1 MNQAKVRSMTVPTPR
16 CPDNALDRNFYT
28 VFDWMVDPAGL
39 GLKASSAELS
49 VYAKIYSMSHHSAY
63 GYYVTQDQ
71 LALDLYISRRSV
83 QRALDSLCKSGLIGY
98 NELYRTGRE
107 ANGMKSPRSY
117 FAIQEKI
124 NAAIEATT
132 PVSASRGGQILDF
145 GFQQPAGQEDAP
157 TCHISAVENSS
168 FQQSAGQVDAS
179 FCHNDAPGCHNDAS
193 FCHNDAPGCHND
205 APTCRIGATCG
216 NVERDETE
224 VPSSSWGNTTKPQ
237 DSGSNS
243 PSNDVYINN
252 NKNNNDNYFSYSPDY
267 SDERGGLPVEDGDCD
282 PGGVDGWSAEVRF
295 AARFIAD
302 SSPKHIDGIFFEKT
316 MAAIRDA
323 MDSGAT
329 ADEICD
335 AWDLYL
341 EDLMAQNSEG
351 GSAAFKRYA
360 MFPLN
365 WLRRA
370 DGFRFYLKRVRA
382 KAEKAAGASCDDA
395 FEGEAEC
402 ANEAERLAEKYS
414 LTANKTTSGIIWT
427 FMGDYHCAMVAPRAQ
442 NRREALRYMCSVKG
456 IEVPKDIEEMPEI

>member
-1 MNQAKVRSMTVPTPR
+1 MTVPTTR

-132 PVSASRGGQILDF
+132 PVSASRGRQILDF
-145 GFQQPAGQEDAP
+145 DFREPAGQADAS

-168 FQQSAGQVDAS
+168 FQQSAGQADAS
-179 FCHNDAPGCHNDAS
+179 FCHNDASSRHNDAS
-193 FCHNDAPGCHND
+193 FCHNDAPSR
-205 APTCRIGATCG
+205 RIGATCE
-216 NVERDETE
+216 NVEQDEFTA
-224 VPSSSWGNTTKPQ
+224 PSSSWENATKPQ
-237 DSGSNS
+237 ENDM
-243 PSNDVYINN
+243 PETSNDVYINN
-252 NKNNNDNYFSYSPDY
+252 NKNNNDNYFSYSSND
-267 SDERGGLPVEDGDCD
+267 SNKRSELSGKNGDCD
-282 PGGVDGWSAEVRF
+282 SGDIGGWSAEVRYV
-295 AARFIAD
+295 ARFIAD
-302 SSPKHIDGIFFEKT
+302 SSPKHIDGVFLDKT
-316 MAAIRDA
+316 MAAIRDV
-323 MDSGAT
+323 MDSGAE

-341 EDLMAQNSEG
+341 DELMNQNSEG

-370 DGFRFYLKRVRA
+370 DGFRFYLKRIRA
-382 KAEKAAGASCDDA
+382 KSEKAADASRDTA
-395 FEGEAEC
+395 LEADREC
-402 ANEAERLAEKYS
+402 SNEAERLAEKYS

-427 FMGDYHCAMVAPRAQ
+427 FMGDYHSAMVAPHAQ

-456 IEVPKDIEEMPEI
+456 IEVPKDIEEMSEI

>member
-1 MNQAKVRSMTVPTPR
+1 MPTPR
-16 CPDNALDRNFYT
+16 CPDSALDRNFYT

-145 GFQQPAGQEDAP
+145 GFQQPAGQADAP

-168 FQQSAGQVDAS
+168 FQQFAGRADAS
-179 FCHNDAPGCHNDAS
+179 FCHNDAPDCHIDAS
-193 FCHNDAPGCHND
+193 SCHNDAPSR
-205 APTCRIGATCG
+205 RIGATCE
-216 NVERDETE
+216 NVEQDESTA
-224 VPSSSWGNTTKPQ
+224 PSSSWGNAANPQ
-237 DSGSNS
+237 DSGSDS
-243 PSNDVYINN
+243 SSNGVYINN
-252 NKNNNDNYFSYSPDY
+252 NKNNNDNYFSYSSDY
-267 SDERGGLPVEDGDCD
+267 SDERGGLSVEDRDCGPD
-282 PGGVDGWSAEVRF
+282 DVGGWSAEVRF

-341 EDLMAQNSEG
+341 DDLMTQNSEG

-382 KAEKAAGASCDDA
+382 NADMTSDASCDTEA
-395 FEGEAEC
+395 EGEPEC
-402 ANEAERLAEKYS
+402 PNEAERLAKKYS

-427 FMGDYHCAMVAPRAQ
+427 FMGDYHSAMIAPRAQ

>member
-1 MNQAKVRSMTVPTPR
+1 MPTTR

-83 QRALDSLCKSGLIGY
+83 QRALDSLCRSGLIGY

-145 GFQQPAGQEDAP
+145 DFREPAGQA
-157 TCHISAVENSS
+157 
-168 FQQSAGQVDAS
+168 DAS
-179 FCHNDAPGCHNDAS
+179 FCHNDARSCHNDAS
-193 FCHNDAPGCHND
+193 FCHNDAPSR
-205 APTCRIGATCG
+205 RIGATCE
-216 NVERDETE
+216 NVEQDEFTA
-224 VPSSSWGNTTKPQ
+224 PSSSWGNAAKPQ
-237 DSGSNS
+237 ENDM
-243 PSNDVYINN
+243 PETSNDVYINN
-252 NKNNNDNYFSYSPDY
+252 NKNNNDNYFSYSSND
-267 SDERGGLPVEDGDCD
+267 SNKRGELSGENGDCG
-282 PGGVDGWSAEVRF
+282 PGDIGGWSAEVRYV
-295 AARFIAD
+295 ARFIAD
-302 SSPKHIDGIFFEKT
+302 SSPKHIDGVFLDKT
-316 MAAIRDA
+316 MAAIRDV
-323 MDSGAT
+323 MDSGAE

-341 EDLMAQNSEG
+341 DELMNQNSEG

-370 DGFRFYLKRVRA
+370 DGFRFYLRKIRA
-382 KAEKAAGASCDDA
+382 KSEKTADASGDTA
-395 FEGEAEC
+395 LEADREC
-402 ANEAERLAEKYS
+402 PNEAEKLARKYS

-427 FMGDYHCAMVAPRAQ
+427 FMGDYHSAMVAPRAQ

-456 IEVPKDIEEMPEI
+456 IEVPKDIEEMSEI

>member
-1 MNQAKVRSMTVPTPR
+1 MPMAR

-124 NAAIEATT
+124 NAAIKATT

-145 GFQQPAGQEDAP
+145 GFQQPAGQADAP

-168 FQQSAGQVDAS
+168 FQQSAGQADAS
-179 FCHNDAPGCHNDAS
+179 FCHNEAPSCRIDASTCHNDAS
-193 FCHNDAPGCHND
+193 FCHNEAPS
-205 APTCRIGATCG
+205 CRIGTTCG
-216 NVERDETE
+216 NVGQDESTA
-224 VPSSSWGNTTKPQ
+224 PSSSWGNAAKPQ
-237 DSGSNS
+237 DSGSGS
-243 PSNDVYINN
+243 SSNGVYINN
-252 NKNNNDNYFSYSPDY
+252 NKNNNDNYFSYSSDD
-267 SDERGGLPVEDGDCD
+267 SDERGELSGESEDCAAD
-282 PGGVDGWSAEVRF
+282 GGTGWSAEVRY

-329 ADEICD
+329 SDEICD

-341 EDLMAQNSEG
+341 DDLMTQNSEG
-351 GSAAFKRYA
+351 GSASFKRYA

-382 KAEKAAGASCDDA
+382 KAEESAAAPFDDA
-395 FEGEAEC
+395 AESETER
-402 ANEAERLAEKYS
+402 ANEAERLARKYS
-414 LTANKTTSGIIWT
+414 LTPNKTTSGIIWT

-456 IEVPKDIEEMPEI
+456 IEVPKDIEEMSEI

>member
-1 MNQAKVRSMTVPTPR
+1 MTVPTTR

-132 PVSASRGGQILDF
+132 PVSASRGRQILDF
-145 GFQQPAGQEDAP
+145 DFREPAGQADAS

-168 FQQSAGQVDAS
+168 FQQSAGQADAS
-179 FCHNDAPGCHNDAS
+179 FCHNDAPS
-193 FCHNDAPGCHND
+193 R
-205 APTCRIGATCG
+205 RIGATCE
-216 NVERDETE
+216 NVEQDEFTA
-224 VPSSSWGNTTKPQ
+224 PSSSWENATKPQ
-237 DSGSNS
+237 ENDM
-243 PSNDVYINN
+243 PETSNDVYINN
-252 NKNNNDNYFSYSPDY
+252 NKNNNDNYFSYSSND
-267 SDERGGLPVEDGDCD
+267 SNKRSELSGKNGDCGSGD
-282 PGGVDGWSAEVRF
+282 IGGWSAEVRYV
-295 AARFIAD
+295 ARFIAE
-302 SSPKHIDGIFFEKT
+302 SSPKHIDGVFLDKT
-316 MAAIRDA
+316 MAAIRDV
-323 MDSGAT
+323 MDSGAE

-341 EDLMAQNSEG
+341 DELMNQNFEG

-370 DGFRFYLKRVRA
+370 DGFRFYLKRIRA
-382 KAEKAAGASCDDA
+382 KSEKAADTSRDTAL
-395 FEGEAEC
+395 EADREC
-402 ANEAERLAEKYS
+402 SNEAERLAEKYS

-427 FMGDYHCAMVAPRAQ
+427 FMGDYHSAMVAPRAQ

-456 IEVPKDIEEMPEI
+456 IEVPKDIEEMSEI

>member
-1 MNQAKVRSMTVPTPR
+1 MTVPTTR
-16 CPDNALDRNFYT
+16 CPDTALDRNFYT

-83 QRALDSLCKSGLIGY
+83 QRALDSLCRSGLIGC

-145 GFQQPAGQEDAP
+145 GFG
-157 TCHISAVENSS
+157 
-168 FQQSAGQVDAS
+168 QSAGQADAS
-179 FCHNDAPGCHNDAS
+179 SCHNDAPTCHNDAS
-193 FCHNDAPGCHND
+193 FCHNDASSR
-205 APTCRIGATCG
+205 RIGATCE
-216 NVERDETE
+216 NVAQDKFAA
-224 VPSSSWGNTTKPQ
+224 PSSSCGNAAKPQ
-237 DSGSNS
+237 ENDM
-243 PSNDVYINN
+243 PETSNDVYINN
-252 NKNNNDNYFSYSPDY
+252 NKNNNDNYFSYSSND
-267 SDERGGLPVEDGDCD
+267 SNKRSELSGKNGDCGSGD
-282 PGGVDGWSAEVRF
+282 IGGWSAEVRYV
-295 AARFIAD
+295 ARFIAE
-302 SSPKHIDGIFFEKT
+302 SSPKHIDGVFLDKT
-316 MAAIRDA
+316 MAAIRDV
-323 MDSGAT
+323 MDSGAE

-341 EDLMAQNSEG
+341 DELMNQNSEG

-370 DGFRFYLKRVRA
+370 DGFRFYLKRIRA
-382 KAEKAAGASCDDA
+382 KSEKAADASRDTA
-395 FEGEAEC
+395 LEADREC
-402 ANEAERLAEKYS
+402 SNEAERLAEKYS

-427 FMGDYHCAMVAPRAQ
+427 FMGDYHSAMVAPRAQ

-456 IEVPKDIEEMPEI
+456 IEVPKDIEEMSEI

>member
-1 MNQAKVRSMTVPTPR
+1 MPTTR

-83 QRALDSLCKSGLIGY
+83 QRALDSLCKAGLIGY

-117 FAIQEKI
+117 FAVQEKI

-145 GFQQPAGQEDAP
+145 DFQQSAGQADAPFCHNDAP
-157 TCHISAVENSS
+157 TCHI
-168 FQQSAGQVDAS
+168 DAS
-179 FCHNDAPGCHNDAS
+179 SRHNDAS
-193 FCHNDAPGCHND
+193 FCHNDAPSR
-205 APTCRIGATCG
+205 RIGATCA
-216 NVERDETE
+216 NAESDEDA
-224 VPSSSWGNTTKPQ
+224 VPPSSCGNAVKPQ
-237 DSGSNS
+237 DSD
-243 PSNDVYINN
+243 PSSSGTGVYINN
-252 NKNNNDNYFSYSPDY
+252 NKNNNDNYFSYS
-267 SDERGGLPVEDGDCD
+267 SDNPSEGDRPCGEGGDVEPGDEGC
-282 PGGVDGWSAEVRF
+282 WSAEVRY

-302 SSPKHIDGIFFEKT
+302 SSPKHCDGIFLERT
-316 MAAIRDA
+316 MDAIRDA
-323 MDSGAT
+323 MSAGAD

-341 EDLMAQNSEG
+341 DELMTQNSEG

-370 DGFRFYLKRVRA
+370 DGFRFYLKKVRA
-382 KAEKAAGASCDDA
+382 ASGKSAGASHEDA
-395 FEGEAEC
+395 PENDSEC
-402 ANEAERLAEKYS
+402 TNEAEALARKYC

-427 FMGDYHCAMVAPRAQ
+427 FMGDYHSAMIAPRAK

-456 IEVPKDIEEMPEI
+456 IEVPKDIDELTEN

>member
-1 MNQAKVRSMTVPTPR
+1 
-16 CPDNALDRNFYT
+16 
-28 VFDWMVDPAGL
+28 MVDPAGL

-83 QRALDSLCKSGLIGY
+83 QRALDSLCKAELIGY

-117 FAIQEKI
+117 FAVQEKI

-145 GFQQPAGQEDAP
+145 D
-157 TCHISAVENSS
+157 
-168 FQQSAGQVDAS
+168 FQQSAGQA
-179 FCHNDAPGCHNDAS
+179 DAP
-193 FCHNDAPGCHND
+193 FCHND
-205 APTCRIGATCG
+205 APTCHIDASSCHNDAPSRRIGATCA
-216 NVERDETE
+216 NAESDEDA
-224 VPSSSWGNTTKPQ
+224 VSPSSCGNAVKPQ
-237 DSGSNS
+237 DSD
-243 PSNDVYINN
+243 PSSSGTGVYINN
-252 NKNNNDNYFSYSPDY
+252 NKNNNDNYFSYS
-267 SDERGGLPVEDGDCD
+267 SDNPSEGDRPCGGSGNGE
-282 PGGVDGWSAEVRF
+282 PGGEGSWSAEVRY

-302 SSPKHIDGIFFEKT
+302 SSPKHCDGIFLERT
-316 MAAIRDA
+316 MDAIRDA
-323 MDSGAT
+323 MNAGAD

-341 EDLMAQNSEG
+341 DELMTQNSEG

-370 DGFRFYLKRVRA
+370 DGFRFYLKKVRA
-382 KAEKAAGASCDDA
+382 ASGKSAGASHEDA
-395 FEGEAEC
+395 PENDSEC
-402 ANEAERLAEKYS
+402 TNEAEALARKYC

-427 FMGDYHCAMVAPRAQ
+427 FMGDYHSAMIAPRAK

-456 IEVPKDIEEMPEI
+456 IEVPKDIDELTEN

>member
-1 MNQAKVRSMTVPTPR
+1 MTVPTTR

-132 PVSASRGGQILDF
+132 PVSASRGRQILDF
-145 GFQQPAGQEDAP
+145 DFREPAGQADAS

-168 FQQSAGQVDAS
+168 FQQSAGQADAS
-179 FCHNDAPGCHNDAS
+179 FCHNDAPSCHNDAP
-193 FCHNDAPGCHND
+193 FCHNDAPSR
-205 APTCRIGATCG
+205 RIGATCE
-216 NVERDETE
+216 NVEQDEFTA
-224 VPSSSWGNTTKPQ
+224 PSSSWENATKPQ
-237 DSGSNS
+237 ENDM
-243 PSNDVYINN
+243 PETSNDVYINN
-252 NKNNNDNYFSYSPDY
+252 NKKNNDNYFSYSSND
-267 SDERGGLPVEDGDCD
+267 SNKRSELSGKNWDCGSGDI
-282 PGGVDGWSAEVRF
+282 GGWSAEVRYV
-295 AARFIAD
+295 ARFIAE
-302 SSPKHIDGIFFEKT
+302 SSPKHIDGVFLDKT
-316 MAAIRDA
+316 MAAIRDV
-323 MDSGAT
+323 MDSGAE

-341 EDLMAQNSEG
+341 DELMNQNSEG

-365 WLRRA
+365 WLHRA
-370 DGFRFYLKRVRA
+370 DGFRFYLKRIRA
-382 KAEKAAGASCDDA
+382 KSEKAADASRDTA
-395 FEGEAEC
+395 LEADREC
-402 ANEAERLAEKYS
+402 SNEAERLAEKYS

-427 FMGDYHCAMVAPRAQ
+427 FMGDYHSAMVAPRAQ

-456 IEVPKDIEEMPEI
+456 IEVPKDIEEMSEI

>member
-1 MNQAKVRSMTVPTPR
+1 
-16 CPDNALDRNFYT
+16 
-28 VFDWMVDPAGL
+28 MVDPAGL

-63 GYYVTQDQ
+63 GYYVTQDH

-83 QRALDSLCKSGLIGY
+83 QRALDSLCRSGLIGY

-145 GFQQPAGQEDAP
+145 DFREPAGQADAS

-168 FQQSAGQVDAS
+168 FQQSAGQADAS
-179 FCHNDAPGCHNDAS
+179 FCHNDAPS
-193 FCHNDAPGCHND
+193 CHNDAPSR
-205 APTCRIGATCG
+205 RIGATCE
-216 NVERDETE
+216 NVEQDEFTA
-224 VPSSSWGNTTKPQ
+224 PSSSWGNAAKPQ
-237 DSGSNS
+237 ESGI
-243 PSNDVYINN
+243 PETSNDVYINN
-252 NKNNNDNYFSYSPDY
+252 NKNNNDNYFSYSSND
-267 SDERGGLPVEDGDCD
+267 SNERGELPGGNGDCG
-282 PGGVDGWSAEVRF
+282 PGDIGGWSAEVRYV
-295 AARFIAD
+295 ARFIAD
-302 SSPKHIDGIFFEKT
+302 SSPKHIDGVFLDKT
-316 MAAIRDA
+316 MAAIRDV
-323 MDSGAT
+323 MDSGAE

-341 EDLMAQNSEG
+341 DELMNQNSEG

-370 DGFRFYLKRVRA
+370 DGFRFYLKRIRA
-382 KAEKAAGASCDDA
+382 KSEKAADASRDTVP
-395 FEGEAEC
+395 EANREC
-402 ANEAERLAEKYS
+402 PNEAEKLARKYS

-427 FMGDYHCAMVAPRAQ
+427 FMGDYHSAMVAPRAQ

-456 IEVPKDIEEMPEI
+456 IEVPKDIEEMSEI

>member
-1 MNQAKVRSMTVPTPR
+1 MPATRY
-16 CPDNALDRNFYT
+16 PDNALDRNFYT

-117 FAIQEKI
+117 FAVQEKI

-145 GFQQPAGQEDAP
+145 DFQQPAGQADAP
-157 TCHISAVENSS
+157 S
-168 FQQSAGQVDAS
+168 
-179 FCHNDAPGCHNDAS
+179 CHNDATS
-193 FCHNDAPGCHND
+193 CHND
-205 APTCRIGATCG
+205 APTCRNDAPSCHNDASSRRIGATCG
-216 NVERDETE
+216 NVERDDITA
-224 VPSSSWGNTTKPQ
+224 PSSSWGNAAKPQ
-237 DSGSNS
+237 ESGMLS
-243 PSNDVYINN
+243 PTNDVYINN
-252 NKNNNDNYFSYSPDY
+252 NKNNNDNYFSYS
-267 SDERGGLPVEDGDCD
+267 SDNSNEGGGLPVEDGDCGS
-282 PGGVDGWSAEVRF
+282 GGACGWSPEVRYV
-295 AARFIAD
+295 ARFIAD
-302 SSPKHIDGIFFEKT
+302 SSPKHIDGAFFERT

-323 MDSGAT
+323 MDSGAE
-329 ADEICD
+329 AEEICD

-341 EDLMAQNSEG
+341 DDLMTQNSEG
-351 GSAAFKRYA
+351 GSSAFKRYA
-360 MFPLN
+360 MYPIN

-370 DGFRFYLKRVRA
+370 DGFRFYLKRVRV
-382 KAEKAAGASCDDA
+382 KAEKASGAACDAADA
-395 FEGEAEC
+395 NDEGC
-402 ANEAERLAEKYS
+402 TNEAERLAKKYS
-414 LTANKTTSGIIWT
+414 LTANKTTSGTIWT
-427 FMGDYHCAMVAPRAQ
+427 FMGDYHSAMVAPRAQ

-456 IEVPKDIEEMPEI
+456 IEVPKDIEEMAEI

>member
-1 MNQAKVRSMTVPTPR
+1 MPTTR

-83 QRALDSLCKSGLIGY
+83 QRALDSLCKAGLIGY
-98 NELYRTGRE
+98 TELYRTGRE

-117 FAIQEKI
+117 FAVQEKI
-124 NAAIEATT
+124 NAAIEATI

-145 GFQQPAGQEDAP
+145 DFQQSTGQADAP

-168 FQQSAGQVDAS
+168 FQQSAGQADAP
-179 FCHNDAPGCHNDAS
+179 FCHNDAPS
-193 FCHNDAPGCHND
+193 
-205 APTCRIGATCG
+205 CRIGATCA
-216 NVERDETE
+216 NVESDEDTAA
-224 VPSSSWGNTTKPQ
+224 SSSCGDAAKPQ
-237 DSGSNS
+237 DSDLSS
-243 PSNDVYINN
+243 SERDVYINN
-252 NKNNNDNYFSYSPDY
+252 NKNNNDNYFSYS
-267 SDERGGLPVEDGDCD
+267 SDNPNERDMPCGEGVSGGTGSSDGS
-282 PGGVDGWSAEVRF
+282 DGAADWSAEVRY

-302 SSPKHIDGIFFEKT
+302 SSPKHCDGIFLERT
-316 MAAIRDA
+316 MDAIRDA
-323 MDSGAT
+323 MSAGAD

-341 EDLMAQNSEG
+341 DELMTQNSEG

-370 DGFRFYLKRVRA
+370 DGFRFYLKKVRA
-382 KAEKAAGASCDDA
+382 ASGKSAVTSHEDA
-395 FEGEAEC
+395 PENDSEC
-402 ANEAERLAEKYS
+402 ANEAEALARKYC

-427 FMGDYHCAMVAPRAQ
+427 FMGDYHSAMIAPRAKS
-442 NRREALRYMCSVKG
+442 RREALRYMCSVKG
-456 IEVPKDIEEMPEI
+456 IEVPKDIEEMSEI

>member
-1 MNQAKVRSMTVPTPR
+1 MTVPTTR

-83 QRALDSLCKSGLIGY
+83 QRALDSLCRSGLIGY

-145 GFQQPAGQEDAP
+145 DFG
-157 TCHISAVENSS
+157 
-168 FQQSAGQVDAS
+168 QSAGQADAS
-179 FCHNDAPGCHNDAS
+179 FCHNDVSTCHNDAS
-193 FCHNDAPGCHND
+193 FCHNDAPSR
-205 APTCRIGATCG
+205 RIGATCE
-216 NVERDETE
+216 NVSRDEFAA
-224 VPSSSWGNTTKPQ
+224 PSSSCGNAAKPQ
-237 DSGSNS
+237 ESGLSS
-243 PSNDVYINN
+243 PGNDVYINN
-252 NKNNNDNYFSYSPDY
+252 NKNNNDNYFSYSSND
-267 SDERGGLPVEDGDCD
+267 SDERGELSEVDGDCGAD
-282 PGGVDGWSAEVRF
+282 DVCGWSAEVRYVT
-295 AARFIAD
+295 RFIAD
-302 SSPKHIDGIFFEKT
+302 SSPKHIDGVFLDKT
-316 MAAIRDA
+316 MAAIHDV
-323 MDSGAT
+323 MDSGVE

-341 EDLMAQNSEG
+341 DELMKQNSEG

-370 DGFRFYLKRVRA
+370 DGFRFYLRKIRA
-382 KAEKAAGASCDDA
+382 KSEEVADTSRDAAL
-395 FEGEAEC
+395 EADREC
-402 ANEAERLAEKYS
+402 SNEAERLAEKYC
-414 LTANKTTSGIIWT
+414 LTANKTTSGIIFT
-427 FMGDYHCAMVAPRAQ
+427 FMGDYHSAMVAPRAQ

-456 IEVPKDIEEMPEI
+456 IEVPKDIEEMSEI

>member
-1 MNQAKVRSMTVPTPR
+1 MTVPMTR

-117 FAIQEKI
+117 FAVQEKI

-132 PVSASRGGQILDF
+132 PVSASRGGQILDC

-168 FQQSAGQVDAS
+168 FQQSAGQADAS
-179 FCHNDAPGCHNDAS
+179 FCHNDAPDCHIDAS
-193 FCHNDAPGCHND
+193 SCHNDAPSCHND
-205 APTCRIGATCG
+205 APSRRIGATCE
-216 NVERDETE
+216 NVGQDESTA
-224 VPSSSWGNTTKPQ
+224 PSSSWGNAAKPQ
-237 DSGSNS
+237 ESGTSS

-252 NKNNNDNYFSYSPDY
+252 NKNNNDNYFSYS
-267 SDERGGLPVEDGDCD
+267 SDDSHEGGGLPVEDGDCGPD
-282 PGGVDGWSAEVRF
+282 DVGGWSAEVRY

-302 SSPKHIDGIFFEKT
+302 SSPKHIGGAFFERT

-341 EDLMAQNSEG
+341 DDLMTQNSEG
-351 GSAAFKRYA
+351 GSSAFKRYA
-360 MFPLN
+360 MYPIN

-370 DGFRFYLKRVRA
+370 DGFRFYLKRIRA
-382 KAEKAAGASCDDA
+382 KAEKASGAASDA
-395 FEGEAEC
+395 ADENNEEC
-402 ANEAERLAEKYS
+402 TNESERLARKYS
-414 LTANKTTSGIIWT
+414 LTANKTTSGTIWT
-427 FMGDYHCAMVAPRAQ
+427 FMGDYHSAMIAPRAQ

-456 IEVPKDIEEMPEI
+456 IEVPKDIEEMSEI

>member
-1 MNQAKVRSMTVPTPR
+1 MPTTR

-83 QRALDSLCKSGLIGY
+83 QRALDSLCRSGLIGY

-132 PVSASRGGQILDF
+132 PVSASRGGQILDSDF
-145 GFQQPAGQEDAP
+145 GQSAGQADAP
-157 TCHISAVENSS
+157 TCHISIVENSS
-168 FQQSAGQVDAS
+168 FQQSAGRADAS
-179 FCHNDAPGCHNDAS
+179 FCHNDAS
-193 FCHNDAPGCHND
+193 SR
-205 APTCRIGATCG
+205 RIGATCE
-216 NVERDETE
+216 NVQRDEFAA
-224 VPSSSWGNTTKPQ
+224 PSSSWGNAVKPQ
-237 DSGSNS
+237 EDGIPST
-243 PSNDVYINN
+243 SNDVYINN
-252 NKNNNDNYFSYSPDY
+252 NKNNNDNNFSYY
-267 SDERGGLPVEDGDCD
+267 SNDSNERGELSGEDGDCGLD
-282 PGGVDGWSAEVRF
+282 DVCDWSAEVRYVT
-295 AARFIAD
+295 RFIAD
-302 SSPKHIDGIFFEKT
+302 SSPKHIDGVFLDKT
-316 MAAIRDA
+316 MAAIRDV
-323 MDSGAT
+323 MDSGVE

-341 EDLMAQNSEG
+341 DELMKQNSEG

-370 DGFRFYLKRVRA
+370 DGFRFYLRKIRVKSVEVADTSRDTVP
-382 KAEKAAGASCDDA
+382 ETDR
-395 FEGEAEC
+395 EC
-402 ANEAERLAEKYS
+402 SNEAERLAEKYC

-427 FMGDYHCAMVAPRAQ
+427 FMGDYHSAMIAPRAQ

-456 IEVPKDIEEMPEI
+456 IEVPKDIEEMSEI

>member
-1 MNQAKVRSMTVPTPR
+1 MTVPTTR

-83 QRALDSLCKSGLIGY
+83 QRALDSLCRSGLIGY

-145 GFQQPAGQEDAP
+145 DFREPAGQADAS

-168 FQQSAGQVDAS
+168 FQQSAGQADAS
-179 FCHNDAPGCHNDAS
+179 FCHNDAPSCHNDAS
-193 FCHNDAPGCHND
+193 FCHNDAPSR
-205 APTCRIGATCG
+205 RIGATCE
-216 NVERDETE
+216 NVEQDEFTA
-224 VPSSSWGNTTKPQ
+224 PSSSWGNAEKPQ
-237 DSGSNS
+237 ESGI
-243 PSNDVYINN
+243 PETSNDVYINN
-252 NKNNNDNYFSYSPDY
+252 NKNYNDNYFSYSSND
-267 SDERGGLPVEDGDCD
+267 SNERGELPGGNGDCG
-282 PGGVDGWSAEVRF
+282 PGDIGGWSAEVRYV
-295 AARFIAD
+295 ARFIAD
-302 SSPKHIDGIFFEKT
+302 SSPKHIDGVFLDKT
-316 MAAIRDA
+316 MAAIRDV
-323 MDSGAT
+323 MDSGAE

-341 EDLMAQNSEG
+341 DELMNQNSEG

-370 DGFRFYLKRVRA
+370 DGFRFYLKRIRA
-382 KAEKAAGASCDDA
+382 KSEKAADASRDTA
-395 FEGEAEC
+395 LEADREC
-402 ANEAERLAEKYS
+402 PNEAEKLARKYS

-427 FMGDYHCAMVAPRAQ
+427 FMGDYHSAMVAPRAQ

-456 IEVPKDIEEMPEI
+456 IEVPKDIEEMSEI

>member
-1 MNQAKVRSMTVPTPR
+1 MPTTR
-16 CPDNALDRNFYT
+16 CPDRALDRNFYT

-39 GLKASSAELS
+39 GLKASSVELS

-83 QRALDSLCKSGLIGY
+83 QRALDSLIKAGLIGY
-98 NELYRTGRE
+98 SELYRSGRE

-117 FAIQEKI
+117 FAVQEKI
-124 NAAIEATT
+124 NAAIDATT

-145 GFQQPAGQEDAP
+145 DFQQPAGQA
-157 TCHISAVENSS
+157 
-168 FQQSAGQVDAS
+168 DAS
-179 FCHNDAPGCHNDAS
+179 SCHNDAPTCHNDAS
-193 FCHNDAPGCHND
+193 FCHNDAP
-205 APTCRIGATCG
+205 TCRIGPTCE
-216 NVERDETE
+216 NAERDESSE
-224 VPSSSWGNTTKPQ
+224 PSSSWGNAIKPQ
-237 DSGSNS
+237 ESGSS
-243 PSNDVYINN
+243 PTGNDVYINN
-252 NKNNNDNYFSYSPDY
+252 NKNNNDNYFSYSPDG
-267 SDERGGLPVEDGDCD
+267 SDEGGGLPAEDGGGF
-282 PGGVDGWSAEVRF
+282 PGDVGGWSAEVSH

-302 SSPKHIDGIFFEKT
+302 SSPKHIDGAFLERT

-323 MDSGAT
+323 MGSGAT
-329 ADEICD
+329 ADEICA

-341 EDLMAQNSEG
+341 DDLMTQNSEG

-382 KAEKAAGASCDDA
+382 KAEKASAASCDDA
-395 FEGEAEC
+395 LEGEGEGGC

-414 LTANKTTSGIIWT
+414 LTANKTTSGVIWT
-427 FMGDYHCAMVAPRAQ
+427 FMGDYHSAMIAPRAR

>member
-1 MNQAKVRSMTVPTPR
+1 MTVPTTR

-132 PVSASRGGQILDF
+132 PVSASRGRQILDF
-145 GFQQPAGQEDAP
+145 DFREPAGQADAS
-157 TCHISAVENSS
+157 TRHISAVENSS
-168 FQQSAGQVDAS
+168 FQQSAGQADAS
-179 FCHNDAPGCHNDAS
+179 FCHNDAPSCHNDAS
-193 FCHNDAPGCHND
+193 FCRADAPSR
-205 APTCRIGATCG
+205 RIGATCE
-216 NVERDETE
+216 NVEQDEFTA
-224 VPSSSWGNTTKPQ
+224 PSSSWENATKPQ
-237 DSGSNS
+237 ENDM
-243 PSNDVYINN
+243 PETSNDVYINN
-252 NKNNNDNYFSYSPDY
+252 NKNNNDNYFSYSSND
-267 SDERGGLPVEDGDCD
+267 SNKRSELSGKNGDCGSGD
-282 PGGVDGWSAEVRF
+282 IGGWSAEVRYV
-295 AARFIAD
+295 ARFIAE
-302 SSPKHIDGIFFEKT
+302 SSPKHIDGVFLDKT
-316 MAAIRDA
+316 MAAIRDV
-323 MDSGAT
+323 MDSGAE

-341 EDLMAQNSEG
+341 DELMNQNSEG

-370 DGFRFYLKRVRA
+370 DGFRFYLKRIRA
-382 KAEKAAGASCDDA
+382 KSEKAADASRDTA
-395 FEGEAEC
+395 LEADREC
-402 ANEAERLAEKYS
+402 SNEAERLAEKYS

-427 FMGDYHCAMVAPRAQ
+427 FMGDYHSAMVAPRAQ

-456 IEVPKDIEEMPEI
+456 IEVPKDIEEMSEI

>member
-1 MNQAKVRSMTVPTPR
+1 MPMAR

-124 NAAIEATT
+124 NAAIKATT

-145 GFQQPAGQEDAP
+145 GFQQPAGQADAP

-179 FCHNDAPGCHNDAS
+179 FCHNEAPS
-193 FCHNDAPGCHND
+193 
-205 APTCRIGATCG
+205 CRIGTTCG
-216 NVERDETE
+216 NVGQDESTA
-224 VPSSSWGNTTKPQ
+224 PSSSWGNAAKPQ
-237 DSGSNS
+237 DSGSGS
-243 PSNDVYINN
+243 SSNGVYINN
-252 NKNNNDNYFSYSPDY
+252 NKNNNDNYFSYSSDD
-267 SDERGGLPVEDGDCD
+267 SDERGELSGESEDCAAD
-282 PGGVDGWSAEVRF
+282 GGTGWSAEVRY

-329 ADEICD
+329 SDEICD

-341 EDLMAQNSEG
+341 DDLMTQNSEG
-351 GSAAFKRYA
+351 GSTSFKRYA

-382 KAEKAAGASCDDA
+382 KAEESAAASFDDA
-395 FEGEAEC
+395 AESETER
-402 ANEAERLAEKYS
+402 ANEAERLARKYS
-414 LTANKTTSGIIWT
+414 LTPNKTTSGIIWT

-456 IEVPKDIEEMPEI
+456 IEVPKDIEEMSEI

>member
-1 MNQAKVRSMTVPTPR
+1 MPTTR

-132 PVSASRGGQILDF
+132 PVSASRGRQILDF
-145 GFQQPAGQEDAP
+145 DFREPAGQADAS

-168 FQQSAGQVDAS
+168 FQQSAGQADAS
-179 FCHNDAPGCHNDAS
+179 FCHNDAS
-193 FCHNDAPGCHND
+193 FCHNDAPFCHND
-205 APTCRIGATCG
+205 APSRRIGATCE
-216 NVERDETE
+216 NVEQDEFTA
-224 VPSSSWGNTTKPQ
+224 PSSSWENATKPQ
-237 DSGSNS
+237 ENDM
-243 PSNDVYINN
+243 PETSNDVYINN
-252 NKNNNDNYFSYSPDY
+252 NKKNNDNYFSYSSND
-267 SDERGGLPVEDGDCD
+267 SNKRSELSGKNWDCGSGDI
-282 PGGVDGWSAEVRF
+282 GGWSAEVRYV
-295 AARFIAD
+295 ARFIAE
-302 SSPKHIDGIFFEKT
+302 SSPKHIDGVFLDKT
-316 MAAIRDA
+316 MAAIRDV
-323 MDSGAT
+323 MDSGT
-329 ADEICD
+329 EADEICD

-341 EDLMAQNSEG
+341 DELMNQNSEG

-365 WLRRA
+365 WLHRA
-370 DGFRFYLKRVRA
+370 DGFRFYLKRIRA
-382 KAEKAAGASCDDA
+382 KSEKAADASRDTA
-395 FEGEAEC
+395 LEANREC
-402 ANEAERLAEKYS
+402 SNEAERLAEKYS

-427 FMGDYHCAMVAPRAQ
+427 FMGDYHSAMVAPRAQ

-456 IEVPKDIEEMPEI
+456 IEVPKDIEEMSDI

>member
-1 MNQAKVRSMTVPTPR
+1 MPTTS

-28 VFDWMVDPAGL
+28 VFDWMLDPAGL
-39 GLKASSAELS
+39 ALKASSAELS

-83 QRALDSLCKSGLIGY
+83 QRALDSLCRSGLIGY

-117 FAIQEKI
+117 FAVQEKI

-132 PVSASRGGQILDF
+132 PVSSSRGAQILDF
-145 GFQQPAGQEDAP
+145 DFQQPAGQADAP
-157 TCHISAVENSS
+157 TCHISVVENSG
-168 FQQSAGQVDAS
+168 FQQPAGRADAS
-179 FCHNDAPGCHNDAS
+179 FCHNDASSCHIDASTCRNDAS
-193 FCHNDAPGCHND
+193 SCHNDAPSR
-205 APTCRIGATCG
+205 RIGATCE
-216 NVERDETE
+216 NVERDDFTA
-224 VPSSSWGNTTKPQ
+224 PSSSWENAAKPQ
-237 DSGSNS
+237 ENGMPST
-243 PSNDVYINN
+243 SNDVYINN
-252 NKNNNDNYFSYSPDY
+252 NNNNDNYFSYSSND
-267 SDERGGLPVEDGDCD
+267 SNERGELSVGNGDYVPDGVGD
-282 PGGVDGWSAEVRF
+282 WSAEVRYVS
-295 AARFIAD
+295 RFIAD
-302 SSPKHIDGIFFEKT
+302 SSPKHIDGVFLDKT
-316 MAAIRDA
+316 MAAIRDVI
-323 MDSGAT
+323 DSGVE

-341 EDLMAQNSEG
+341 DELMNQNSEG

-370 DGFRFYLKRVRA
+370 DGFRFYLRKIRA
-382 KAEKAAGASCDDA
+382 KSEGAADTSRDA
-395 FEGEAEC
+395 ALEAEREC
-402 ANEAERLAEKYS
+402 TNEAERLAEKYS

-427 FMGDYHCAMVAPRAQ
+427 FMGDYHSAMVAPRAQ

-456 IEVPKDIEEMPEI
+456 IEVPKDIEEMSEI

>member
-1 MNQAKVRSMTVPTPR
+1 MPTTR

-83 QRALDSLCKSGLIGY
+83 QRALDSLCKAGLIGY

-117 FAIQEKI
+117 FAVQEKI

-145 GFQQPAGQEDAP
+145 DFQQSTGQTDAP
-157 TCHISAVENSS
+157 TCHI
-168 FQQSAGQVDAS
+168 DAS
-179 FCHNDAPGCHNDAS
+179 SCHNDAS
-193 FCHNDAPGCHND
+193 FCHNDAPS
-205 APTCRIGATCG
+205 CRIGATCA
-216 NVERDETE
+216 NVESDEDTAT
-224 VPSSSWGNTTKPQ
+224 SSSCGDAVKPQ
-237 DSGSNS
+237 DSDTSSSGTG
-243 PSNDVYINN
+243 VYINI
-252 NKNNNDNYFSYSPDY
+252 NKNNNDNDNYFSYS
-267 SDERGGLPVEDGDCD
+267 SDNPSEGDRPCGEGGDVE
-282 PGGVDGWSAEVRF
+282 PGGESGWSAEVRY

-302 SSPKHIDGIFFEKT
+302 SSPKHCDGIFLERT
-316 MAAIRDA
+316 MDAIRDA
-323 MDSGAT
+323 MSAGAD

-341 EDLMAQNSEG
+341 DELMTQNSEG

-370 DGFRFYLKRVRA
+370 DGFRFYLKKVRA
-382 KAEKAAGASCDDA
+382 ASGKSAGASREDA
-395 FEGEAEC
+395 PENDSEC
-402 ANEAERLAEKYS
+402 TNEAEALARKYC

-427 FMGDYHCAMVAPRAQ
+427 FMGDYHSAMIAPRAK

-456 IEVPKDIEEMPEI
+456 IEVPKDIDELMEN

>member
-1 MNQAKVRSMTVPTPR
+1 
-16 CPDNALDRNFYT
+16 
-28 VFDWMVDPAGL
+28 MVDPAGL

-83 QRALDSLCKSGLIGY
+83 QRALDSLCKAGLIGY

-117 FAIQEKI
+117 FAVQEKI
-124 NAAIEATT
+124 NAAIEATM

-145 GFQQPAGQEDAP
+145 DFQQSTGQADAP

-168 FQQSAGQVDAS
+168 FQQSAGHADAS
-179 FCHNDAPGCHNDAS
+179 FCRIDAPTCHIDASSCHNDAS
-193 FCHNDAPGCHND
+193 SR
-205 APTCRIGATCG
+205 RIGATCA
-216 NVERDETE
+216 NVESDEDTAT
-224 VPSSSWGNTTKPQ
+224 SSSCGNAVKPQ
-237 DSGSNS
+237 DSDTSSSGTS
-243 PSNDVYINN
+243 VYINN
-252 NKNNNDNYFSYSPDY
+252 NKNNDDNYFSYS
-267 SDERGGLPVEDGDCD
+267 SDNPSEGDRPCGEGGDVE
-282 PGGVDGWSAEVRF
+282 PGGESGWSAEVRY

-302 SSPKHIDGIFFEKT
+302 SSPKHCDGIFLERT
-316 MAAIRDA
+316 MDAIRDA
-323 MDSGAT
+323 MNAGAD

-335 AWDLYL
+335 AWNLYL
-341 EDLMAQNSEG
+341 DELMAQNSEG

-365 WLRRA
+365 WFRRA
-370 DGFRFYLKRVRA
+370 DGFRFYLKKVRA
-382 KAEKAAGASCDDA
+382 ASGQTAEASHEDAPADDS
-395 FEGEAEC
+395 EC
-402 ANEAERLAEKYS
+402 ANEAERLARKYC

-427 FMGDYHCAMVAPRAQ
+427 FMGDYHSAMIAPRAK

-456 IEVPKDIEEMPEI
+456 IEVPKDIDELTEN

>member
-1 MNQAKVRSMTVPTPR
+1 
-16 CPDNALDRNFYT
+16 
-28 VFDWMVDPAGL
+28 MVDPAGL

-83 QRALDSLCKSGLIGY
+83 QRALDSLCKAGLIGY
-98 NELYRTGRE
+98 TELYRTGRE

-117 FAIQEKI
+117 FAVQEKI
-124 NAAIEATT
+124 NAAIEATI

-145 GFQQPAGQEDAP
+145 D
-157 TCHISAVENSS
+157 
-168 FQQSAGQVDAS
+168 FQQSTGQA
-179 FCHNDAPGCHNDAS
+179 DAPFCHNDAS
-193 FCHNDAPGCHND
+193 FCHNDAPS
-205 APTCRIGATCG
+205 CRIGATCA
-216 NVERDETE
+216 NVESDEDTAA
-224 VPSSSWGNTTKPQ
+224 SSSCGDAAKPQ
-237 DSGSNS
+237 DSDLSS
-243 PSNDVYINN
+243 SERDVYRNN
-252 NKNNNDNYFSYSPDY
+252 NKNNNDNYFSYS
-267 SDERGGLPVEDGDCD
+267 SDNPNEGDRHCEGSGNGE
-282 PGGVDGWSAEVRF
+282 PGGEGGWSAEVRY

-302 SSPKHIDGIFFEKT
+302 SSPKHCDGIFLERT
-316 MAAIRDA
+316 MDAIRDA
-323 MDSGAT
+323 MNAGAD

-341 EDLMAQNSEG
+341 DELMTQNSEG

-370 DGFRFYLKRVRA
+370 DGFRFYLKKVRA
-382 KAEKAAGASCDDA
+382 ASGKSAGTSHEDA
-395 FEGEAEC
+395 PENDSEC
-402 ANEAERLAEKYS
+402 ANEAEALARKYC

-427 FMGDYHCAMVAPRAQ
+427 FMGDYHSAMIAPRAK

-456 IEVPKDIEEMPEI
+456 IEVPKDIDELTEN

>member
-1 MNQAKVRSMTVPTPR
+1 
-16 CPDNALDRNFYT
+16 
-28 VFDWMVDPAGL
+28 MVDPAGL

-83 QRALDSLCKSGLIGY
+83 QRALDSLCRSGLIGY

-145 GFQQPAGQEDAP
+145 DFREPAGQADAS

-168 FQQSAGQVDAS
+168 FQQSAVQADAS
-179 FCHNDAPGCHNDAS
+179 FCHNDAS
-193 FCHNDAPGCHND
+193 FCHNDAPSR
-205 APTCRIGATCG
+205 RICATCE
-216 NVERDETE
+216 NVEQDEFTA
-224 VPSSSWGNTTKPQ
+224 PSSNWGNAAKPQ
-237 DSGSNS
+237 ESGIPETSNG
-243 PSNDVYINN
+243 VYINN
-252 NKNNNDNYFSYSPDY
+252 NKNNNDNYFSYSSND
-267 SDERGGLPVEDGDCD
+267 SNERGELSGGNGDCG
-282 PGGVDGWSAEVRF
+282 PGDIGDWSAEVRYVT
-295 AARFIAD
+295 RFIAD
-302 SSPKHIDGIFFEKT
+302 SSPKHIDGVFLDKT
-316 MAAIRDA
+316 MAAIRDV
-323 MDSGAT
+323 MDSGAE

-341 EDLMAQNSEG
+341 DELMNQNSEG

-370 DGFRFYLKRVRA
+370 DGFRFYLKRIRA
-382 KAEKAAGASCDDA
+382 KSEKAADASRDTA
-395 FEGEAEC
+395 PEANREC
-402 ANEAERLAEKYS
+402 PNEAEKLARKYS

-427 FMGDYHCAMVAPRAQ
+427 FMGDYHSAMVAPRAQ

-456 IEVPKDIEEMPEI
+456 IEVPKDIEEMSEI

>member
-1 MNQAKVRSMTVPTPR
+1 
-16 CPDNALDRNFYT
+16 
-28 VFDWMVDPAGL
+28 MVDPAGL

-83 QRALDSLCKSGLIGY
+83 QRALDSLCRSGLIGY

-145 GFQQPAGQEDAP
+145 DFREPAGQADAS

-168 FQQSAGQVDAS
+168 FQQSAGQADAS
-179 FCHNDAPGCHNDAS
+179 FCHNDAPS
-193 FCHNDAPGCHND
+193 R
-205 APTCRIGATCG
+205 RIGATCE
-216 NVERDETE
+216 NVEQDEFTA
-224 VPSSSWGNTTKPQ
+224 PSSSWGSAAKPQ
-237 DSGSNS
+237 ESGI
-243 PSNDVYINN
+243 PETSNDVYINN
-252 NKNNNDNYFSYSPDY
+252 NKNNNDNYFSYSSND
-267 SDERGGLPVEDGDCD
+267 SNERGELSGGNGDCG
-282 PGGVDGWSAEVRF
+282 PGDIGDWSAEVRYV
-295 AARFIAD
+295 ARFIAD
-302 SSPKHIDGIFFEKT
+302 SSPKHIDGVFLDKT
-316 MAAIRDA
+316 MAAIRDV
-323 MDSGAT
+323 MDSGAE

-341 EDLMAQNSEG
+341 DELMNQNSEG

-370 DGFRFYLKRVRA
+370 DGFRFYLRKIRA
-382 KAEKAAGASCDDA
+382 KSEKTADASSDTA
-395 FEGEAEC
+395 LEADRKC
-402 ANEAERLAEKYS
+402 PNEAEKLARKYS

-427 FMGDYHCAMVAPRAQ
+427 FMGDYHSAMVAPRAQ

-456 IEVPKDIEEMPEI
+456 IEVPKDIEEMSEI

>member
-1 MNQAKVRSMTVPTPR
+1 MPTTR
-16 CPDNALDRNFYT
+16 CPDNALDHNFYT

-132 PVSASRGGQILDF
+132 PVSASRGRQILDF
-145 GFQQPAGQEDAP
+145 DFREPAGQADAS

-168 FQQSAGQVDAS
+168 FQQSAGQADAS
-179 FCHNDAPGCHNDAS
+179 FCHNDAPS
-193 FCHNDAPGCHND
+193 R
-205 APTCRIGATCG
+205 RIGATCE
-216 NVERDETE
+216 NVEQDEFTA
-224 VPSSSWGNTTKPQ
+224 PSSSWENATKPQ
-237 DSGSNS
+237 ENDM
-243 PSNDVYINN
+243 PETSNDVYINN
-252 NKNNNDNYFSYSPDY
+252 NKNNNDNYFPYSSND
-267 SDERGGLPVEDGDCD
+267 SNKRSELSGKNGDCGSGD
-282 PGGVDGWSAEVRF
+282 IGGWSAEVRYV
-295 AARFIAD
+295 ARFIAE
-302 SSPKHIDGIFFEKT
+302 SSPKHIDGVFLDKT
-316 MAAIRDA
+316 MAAIRDV
-323 MDSGAT
+323 MDSGAE

-341 EDLMAQNSEG
+341 DELMNQNSEG

-370 DGFRFYLKRVRA
+370 DGFRFYLKRIRA
-382 KAEKAAGASCDDA
+382 KSEKAAGASRDTA
-395 FEGEAEC
+395 LEADREC
-402 ANEAERLAEKYS
+402 SNEAERLAEKYS

-427 FMGDYHCAMVAPRAQ
+427 FMGDYHSAMVAPRAQ

-456 IEVPKDIEEMPEI
+456 IEVPKDIEEMSEI

>member
-1 MNQAKVRSMTVPTPR
+1 MTVPTTR

-132 PVSASRGGQILDF
+132 PVSASRGRQILDF
-145 GFQQPAGQEDAP
+145 DFREPAGQADAS

-168 FQQSAGQVDAS
+168 FQQSAGQADAS
-179 FCHNDAPGCHNDAS
+179 FCHNDAP
-193 FCHNDAPGCHND
+193 FCHNDAPSR
-205 APTCRIGATCG
+205 RIGATCE
-216 NVERDETE
+216 NVEQDEFTA
-224 VPSSSWGNTTKPQ
+224 PSSSWENATKPQ
-237 DSGSNS
+237 ENDM
-243 PSNDVYINN
+243 PETSNDVYINN
-252 NKNNNDNYFSYSPDY
+252 NKKNNDNYFSYSSND
-267 SDERGGLPVEDGDCD
+267 SNKRSELSGKNWDCGSGDI
-282 PGGVDGWSAEVRF
+282 GGWSAEVRYV
-295 AARFIAD
+295 ARFIAE
-302 SSPKHIDGIFFEKT
+302 SSPKHIDGVFLDKT
-316 MAAIRDA
+316 MAAIRDV
-323 MDSGAT
+323 MDSGAE

-341 EDLMAQNSEG
+341 DELMNQNSEG

-365 WLRRA
+365 WLHRA
-370 DGFRFYLKRVRA
+370 DGFRFYLKRIRA
-382 KAEKAAGASCDDA
+382 KSEKAADASRDTA
-395 FEGEAEC
+395 LEADREC
-402 ANEAERLAEKYS
+402 SNEAERLAEKYS

-427 FMGDYHCAMVAPRAQ
+427 FMGDYHSAMVAPRAQ

-456 IEVPKDIEEMPEI
+456 IEVPKDIEEMSEI

>member
-1 MNQAKVRSMTVPTPR
+1 
-16 CPDNALDRNFYT
+16 
-28 VFDWMVDPAGL
+28 MVDPAGL

-83 QRALDSLCKSGLIGY
+83 QRALDSLCRSGLIGY

-145 GFQQPAGQEDAP
+145 DFREPAGQADAS

-168 FQQSAGQVDAS
+168 FQQSAVQADAS
-179 FCHNDAPGCHNDAS
+179 FCHNDAS
-193 FCHNDAPGCHND
+193 FCHNDAPSR
-205 APTCRIGATCG
+205 RIGATCE
-216 NVERDETE
+216 NVEQDEFTA
-224 VPSSSWGNTTKPQ
+224 PSSSWGSAAKPQ
-237 DSGSNS
+237 ESGI
-243 PSNDVYINN
+243 PETSNDVYINN
-252 NKNNNDNYFSYSPDY
+252 NKNNNDNYFSYSSND
-267 SDERGGLPVEDGDCD
+267 SNERGELPGGNGDCG
-282 PGGVDGWSAEVRF
+282 PGDIGDWSAEVRYV
-295 AARFIAD
+295 ARFIAD
-302 SSPKHIDGIFFEKT
+302 SSPKHIDGVFLDKT
-316 MAAIRDA
+316 MAAIRDV
-323 MDSGAT
+323 MDSGAE

-341 EDLMAQNSEG
+341 DELMNQNSEG

-370 DGFRFYLKRVRA
+370 DGFRFYLKRIRA
-382 KAEKAAGASCDDA
+382 KSEKAADASRDTA
-395 FEGEAEC
+395 PEADREC
-402 ANEAERLAEKYS
+402 PNEAEKLARKYS

-427 FMGDYHCAMVAPRAQ
+427 FMGDYHSAMVAPRAQ
-442 NRREALRYMCSVKG
+442 NRSEALRYMCSVKG
-456 IEVPKDIEEMPEI
+456 IEVPKDIEEMSEI

>member
-1 MNQAKVRSMTVPTPR
+1 
-16 CPDNALDRNFYT
+16 
-28 VFDWMVDPAGL
+28 MVDPAGL

-83 QRALDSLCKSGLIGY
+83 QRALDSLCRSGLIGY

-145 GFQQPAGQEDAP
+145 DFREPAGQA
-157 TCHISAVENSS
+157 
-168 FQQSAGQVDAS
+168 DAS
-179 FCHNDAPGCHNDAS
+179 FCHNDAPSCHNDAS
-193 FCHNDAPGCHND
+193 FCHNDAPFCHND
-205 APTCRIGATCG
+205 APSRRIGATCE
-216 NVERDETE
+216 NVEQDEFTA
-224 VPSSSWGNTTKPQ
+224 PSSSWGNAAKPQ
-237 DSGSNS
+237 ESGI
-243 PSNDVYINN
+243 PETSNDVYINN
-252 NKNNNDNYFSYSPDY
+252 NKNNNDNYLSYSSND
-267 SDERGGLPVEDGDCD
+267 SNERGELPGGNGDCG
-282 PGGVDGWSAEVRF
+282 PGDIGGWSAEVRYV
-295 AARFIAD
+295 ARFIAD
-302 SSPKHIDGIFFEKT
+302 SSPKHIDGVFLDKT
-316 MAAIRDA
+316 MAAIRDV
-323 MDSGAT
+323 MDSGAE

-341 EDLMAQNSEG
+341 DELMNQNSEG

-370 DGFRFYLKRVRA
+370 DGFRFYLKRIRA
-382 KAEKAAGASCDDA
+382 KSEKAADASRDTVP
-395 FEGEAEC
+395 EANREC
-402 ANEAERLAEKYS
+402 PNEAEKLARKYS

-427 FMGDYHCAMVAPRAQ
+427 FMGDYHSAMVAPRAQ

-456 IEVPKDIEEMPEI
+456 IEVPKDIEEMSEI

>member
-1 MNQAKVRSMTVPTPR
+1 MTVPTTR

-83 QRALDSLCKSGLIGY
+83 QRALDSLCRSGLIGY

-132 PVSASRGGQILDF
+132 PVSVSRGRQIFDF
-145 GFQQPAGQEDAP
+145 DFREPAGQADAS
-157 TCHISAVENSS
+157 TCHISAVENSN
-168 FQQSAGQVDAS
+168 FQQSAGQADAS
-179 FCHNDAPGCHNDAS
+179 FCHNDASSCHNDAS
-193 FCHNDAPGCHND
+193 FCHNDAPSR
-205 APTCRIGATCG
+205 RIGATCE
-216 NVERDETE
+216 NVEQDEFTA
-224 VPSSSWGNTTKPQ
+224 PSSSWENATKPQ
-237 DSGSNS
+237 ENDM
-243 PSNDVYINN
+243 PETSNDVYIN
-252 NKNNNDNYFSYSPDY
+252 NKNNNDNYFSYS
-267 SDERGGLPVEDGDCD
+267 SNNSNKRSELSGKNGDCD
-282 PGGVDGWSAEVRF
+282 SGDIGGWSAEVRYV
-295 AARFIAD
+295 ARFIVE
-302 SSPKHIDGIFFEKT
+302 SSPKHIDGVFLDKT
-316 MAAIRDA
+316 MAAIRDV
-323 MDSGAT
+323 MDSGAE

-341 EDLMAQNSEG
+341 DELMNQNSEG

-370 DGFRFYLKRVRA
+370 DGFRFYLKRIRA
-382 KAEKAAGASCDDA
+382 KSEKAADASRDTA
-395 FEGEAEC
+395 LEADREC
-402 ANEAERLAEKYS
+402 PNEAEKLARKYS

-427 FMGDYHCAMVAPRAQ
+427 FMGDYHSAMVAPRAQ

-456 IEVPKDIEEMPEI
+456 IEVPKDIEEMSEI

>member
-1 MNQAKVRSMTVPTPR
+1 MTVPTTR

-132 PVSASRGGQILDF
+132 PVSASRGRQILDF
-145 GFQQPAGQEDAP
+145 DFREPAGQADAS
-157 TCHISAVENSS
+157 TCHISAVENSN
-168 FQQSAGQVDAS
+168 FQQSAGQADAS
-179 FCHNDAPGCHNDAS
+179 FCHNDAPSCHNDAS
-193 FCHNDAPGCHND
+193 FCHNDAPSR
-205 APTCRIGATCG
+205 RIGATCE
-216 NVERDETE
+216 NVEQDEFTA
-224 VPSSSWGNTTKPQ
+224 PSSSWENATKPQ
-237 DSGSNS
+237 ENDM
-243 PSNDVYINN
+243 PETSNDVYINN
-252 NKNNNDNYFSYSPDY
+252 NKNNNDNYFSYSSND
-267 SDERGGLPVEDGDCD
+267 SNKRSELSGKNGDCGPSD
-282 PGGVDGWSAEVRF
+282 IGGWSAEVRYV
-295 AARFIAD
+295 ARFIAE
-302 SSPKHIDGIFFEKT
+302 SSPKHIDGVFLDKT
-316 MAAIRDA
+316 MAAIRDV
-323 MDSGAT
+323 MDSGAE

-341 EDLMAQNSEG
+341 DELMNQNSEG

-370 DGFRFYLKRVRA
+370 DGFRFYLKRIRA
-382 KAEKAAGASCDDA
+382 KSEKAADASRDTA
-395 FEGEAEC
+395 LEADREC
-402 ANEAERLAEKYS
+402 PNEAEKLARKYS

-427 FMGDYHCAMVAPRAQ
+427 FMGDYHSAMVAPRAQ

-456 IEVPKDIEEMPEI
+456 IEVPKDIEEMSEI

>member
-1 MNQAKVRSMTVPTPR
+1 MPTTS

-83 QRALDSLCKSGLIGY
+83 QRALDSLCRSGLIGY

-117 FAIQEKI
+117 FAVQEKI

-132 PVSASRGGQILDF
+132 PVSVSRGGQILDF
-145 GFQQPAGQEDAP
+145 DFQQPAGQADAPTCHISVVENSGFQQPAGQA
-157 TCHISAVENSS
+157 
-168 FQQSAGQVDAS
+168 DAS
-179 FCHNDAPGCHNDAS
+179 FCHNDAS
-193 FCHNDAPGCHND
+193 FCHNDASSCHND
-205 APTCRIGATCG
+205 APSRRISATCG
-216 NVERDETE
+216 NVELDDFTA
-224 VPSSSWGNTTKPQ
+224 PSSSWENAAKPQ
-237 DSGSNS
+237 ENGIPST
-243 PSNDVYINN
+243 SNDVYINN
-252 NKNNNDNYFSYSPDY
+252 NKNKNNNNYFSYSSND
-267 SDERGGLPVEDGDCD
+267 SNERGELSVGNGDYGSDGVGD
-282 PGGVDGWSAEVRF
+282 WSAEVRYVS
-295 AARFIAD
+295 RFIAD
-302 SSPKHIDGIFFEKT
+302 SSPKHIDGVFLDKT
-316 MAAIRDA
+316 MAAIRDVI
-323 MDSGAT
+323 DSGVEAE
-329 ADEICD
+329 EICD

-341 EDLMAQNSEG
+341 VELMNQNSEG

-370 DGFRFYLKRVRA
+370 DGFRFYLRKIRA
-382 KAEKAAGASCDDA
+382 KSEEAAGTSRDA
-395 FEGEAEC
+395 APEAEREC
-402 ANEAERLAEKYS
+402 TNEAERLAEKYS

-427 FMGDYHCAMVAPRAQ
+427 FMGDYHSAMVAPRAQ

-456 IEVPKDIEEMPEI
+456 IEVPKDIEEMSEI